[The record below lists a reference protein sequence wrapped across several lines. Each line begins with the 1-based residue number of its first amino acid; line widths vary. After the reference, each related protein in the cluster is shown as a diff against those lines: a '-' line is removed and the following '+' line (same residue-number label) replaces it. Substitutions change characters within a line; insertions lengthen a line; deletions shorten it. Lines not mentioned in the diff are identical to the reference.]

1 MMGTGNGRKNMRQL
15 HRIERSKHG
24 NQPFASI
31 GINTGILE
39 SQCENVDDLCPVE
52 FLKMN
57 MGVGKKHGLDTMC
70 SKKGSHHFY
79 QNTLSSL
86 CSAYTHR
93 NQYHDNGCASE
104 GLLYEFYTEAQ
115 DLFIGEAYGAEFRL
129 KSPLI
134 LLGSKNGQRRFL
146 VKNTILKTRQL
157 PEFIH
162 SGGLKTSYAQKK
174 LCQ

>member
-1 MMGTGNGRKNMRQL
+1 MITQARRLYAIYRNNKADFGTKFTSFEAIKPQFR
-15 HRIERSKHG
+15 
-24 NQPFASI
+24 
-31 GINTGILE
+31 
-39 SQCENVDDLCPVE
+39 
-52 FLKMN
+52 KMN